1 MGFAVE
7 VWVQAQL
14 GDYGKPPS
22 SISQMADQGVPFQ
35 NPEFQ
40 EEAWRFL
47 VKNMHFWAL
56 IQGQGRE
63 QLGHLHFN

>member
-1 MGFAVE
+1 MGNRLAVF
-7 VWVQAQL
+7 
-14 GDYGKPPS
+14 
-22 SISQMADQGVPFQ
+22 QMADQEGVPFQ

-56 IQGQGRE
+56 IQEQGRE